1 MKNPTITF
9 FPTANGV
16 VISISDNDFNTMNLT
31 MNAERFKR
39 VLMHPNHQLQGV
51 SWSDTLNH
59 VGYYPYGNLLI
70 CSQDFARILGN
81 HPLELERLF
90 KRCFLNILPE
100 LAGAEI
106 TDAKITVYYGETQD
120 ADAQ

>member
-9 FPTANGV
+9 FPTANRIA
-16 VISISDNDFNTMNLT
+16 ISIADDEFNTIDCT

-39 VLMHPNHQLQGV
+39 VLLHPNHQLTHIN
-51 SWSDTLNH
+51 WSDIPNH
-59 VGYYPYGNLLI
+59 VERYKRDVNVCSEEFADLL
-70 CSQDFARILGN
+70 QR
-81 HPLELERLF
+81 HPSEVERLF

-106 TDAKITVYYGETQD
+106 TGVEIRVYHATENQD
-120 ADAQ
+120 AE